1 MYIKHEHSS
10 YRLCFQMMCF
20 EKLSQWLRS
29 QL

>member
-1 MYIKHEHSS
+1 
-10 YRLCFQMMCF
+10 MMCF